1 MISDYATR
9 ALEHAPK
16 NPTDVAAAAR
26 TLAREFSV
34 DTAAAILRLDVTVVR
49 QMLGEQASGG

>member
-16 NPTDVAAAAR
+16 NPSEVAAAAR
-26 TLAREFSV
+26 TLAREFSLHTV
-34 DTAAAILRLDVTVVR
+34 AAILRLDVTVVR
-49 QMLGEQASGG
+49 QMLGEQAIGG